1 MYKNKENKILLKLF
15 FNEFKYFSFIISLI
29 TIFLLLFFFVK
40 RVNTVTITSE
50 FLNSQFKFDKYSD
63 TRNEKSSD
71 MQKYIVLDLDS
82 LIKSEKSEKV
92 ANLISSFSDLI
103 LNINKELNLNKL
115 NLELKK
121 KNISYDLDKKIITFT
136 FIQSYSFFNYRQ
148 ISDDNMILLSE
159 IIQNEINKILIQK
172 KLSMKSIV
180 TLSKYKE
187 DISIYYKIISS
198 IFLLTFFFN
207 FIYASIKYRK
217 IFF

>member
-1 MYKNKENKILLKLF
+1 MYKNKENKILLKFF
-15 FNEFKYFSFIISLI
+15 FNEFKYFSFIFSLI

-50 FLNSQFKFDKYSD
+50 FLNSQFKFDKYLD
-63 TRNEKSSD
+63 TKNEKSAD

-82 LIKSEKSEKV
+82 LIKSQKLE
-92 ANLISSFSDLI
+92 NLGNFLLSLSDLI
-103 LNINKELNLNKL
+103 LNINKEINLNKL

-136 FIQSYSFFNYRQ
+136 FIQSYSFFSYRQ
-148 ISDDNMILLSE
+148 ISDDNMSLLSE

-172 KLSMKSIV
+172 KLSIKSIV
-180 TLSKYKE
+180 TLNKYQE

-198 IFLLTFFFN
+198 FFLLIFLFN

>member
-1 MYKNKENKILLKLF
+1 
-15 FNEFKYFSFIISLI
+15 
-29 TIFLLLFFFVK
+29 
-40 RVNTVTITSE
+40 
-50 FLNSQFKFDKYSD
+50 
-63 TRNEKSSD
+63 
-71 MQKYIVLDLDS
+71 MQKYIVLDLHS
-82 LIKSEKSEKV
+82 LIESKKSENLGNLLSSLSE
-92 ANLISSFSDLI
+92 LI

-121 KNISYDLDKKIITFT
+121 KDISYDLDKKKIKFT
-136 FIQSYSFFNYRQ
+136 FIESYSFFNYRQ
-148 ISDDNMILLSE
+148 ISDDNISLLSE

-172 KLSMKSIV
+172 KLSIKSVV
-180 TLSKYKE
+180 TLNNYKE

>member
-1 MYKNKENKILLKLF
+1 MYKNKENKILLKFF
-15 FNEFKYFSFIISLI
+15 FNEFKYFSFIFSLI
-29 TIFLLLFFFVK
+29 TIFFLLFFFVK

-50 FLNSQFKFDKYSD
+50 FLNSQFKFDKYLD
-63 TRNEKSSD
+63 TKNEKSAD

-82 LIKSEKSEKV
+82 LIKSQKLE
-92 ANLISSFSDLI
+92 NLGNFLLSLSDLI
-103 LNINKELNLNKL
+103 LNINKEINLNKL

-136 FIQSYSFFNYRQ
+136 FIQSYSFFSYRQ
-148 ISDDNMILLSE
+148 ISDDNMSLLSE

-172 KLSMKSIV
+172 KLSIKSIV
-180 TLSKYKE
+180 TLNKYQE

-198 IFLLTFFFN
+198 FFLLIFLFN